1 MASMKHLAGTA
12 FLMLIVLYYSSSAM
26 AGQTNF
32 DIDVRE
38 LGQHPSGASATPKE
52 SFEIDLRELRRAPAG
67 SSKPPHRD
75 RRKDAAPAPA
85 AVETAGR
92 EGTSS
97 YTVKAGDFLFL
108 ILMREYGLSN
118 AAAERLIPE
127 VMRLNA
133 IHTPRELTVGQ
144 RLTIPL
150 PPPHPVA
157 LRTPRQPQPAAPPP
171 PQAKPAPA
179 PAERQVCIPAAHP
192 CHLARAVVEQL
203 GLAAAPIRPL
213 PNESAFTA
221 ASADLKL
228 VVACGLT
235 PEEAYTYGRL
245 LVFHHAQ
252 LLTFKGDE
260 PPGRVIEELAERLG
274 LSFRLADPAGGDTL
288 PLSYIF
294 PAEGAT
300 GRDVRLTILPAG
312 GKEPPTSPVS
322 PPRAPA
328 SSTRQ

>member
-1 MASMKHLAGTA
+1 MKHLAGTA

-38 LGQHPSGASATPKE
+38 LGQHPSGASATPRE
-52 SFEIDLRELRRAPAG
+52 SFEIDPRELRRAPAG
-67 SSKPPHRD
+67 NSKPPHRD
-75 RRKDAAPAPA
+75 RRHGTPPAPA
-85 AVETAGR
+85 ETVSG

-144 RLTIPL
+144 RLTMPL

-157 LRTPRQPQPAAPPP
+157 LRTPQQPQPAAPLP
-171 PQAKPAPA
+171 PQVEPA
-179 PAERQVCIPAAHP
+179 PAERQVCIPAAPP

-235 PEEAYTYGRL
+235 PEESYTYGRL

-260 PPGRVIEELAERLG
+260 PPGRVIEDLAERLG
-274 LSFRLADPAGGDTL
+274 LSFRLADPAGADTL

-294 PAEGAT
+294 PAEGTT
-300 GRDVRLTILPAG
+300 GRDVRLTIRPAG